1 MIVDCIDSWQKYTL
15 GPAWEKAF
23 GFLTSL
29 DSSAPEGETRI
40 DGDRLFARV
49 MGYETKDETSLD
61 AVLEVHRRY
70 VDIQMALIG
79 SERIAWYPTPSLQAK
94 SPYDEEKDVQFFV
107 YERPADI
114 QVSVFPG
121 TFACL
126 FPQDAHMP
134 QLKTDAKGG
143 EVKKVV
149 VKIDLELLTL

>member
-23 GFLTSL
+23 GFLISL

-79 SERIAWYPTPSLQAK
+79 S
-94 SPYDEEKDVQFFV
+94 
-107 YERPADI
+107 
-114 QVSVFPG
+114 
-121 TFACL
+121 
-126 FPQDAHMP
+126 
-134 QLKTDAKGG
+134 
-143 EVKKVV
+143 
-149 VKIDLELLTL
+149 